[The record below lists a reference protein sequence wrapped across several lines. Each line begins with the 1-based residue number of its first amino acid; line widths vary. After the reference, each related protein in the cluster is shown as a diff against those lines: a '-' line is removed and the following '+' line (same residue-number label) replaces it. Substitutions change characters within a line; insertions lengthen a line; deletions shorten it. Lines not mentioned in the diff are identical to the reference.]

1 MTKEEYIQDVHSQNF
16 TKVLYSMYQERFDTK
31 RHSPFLNPQEFI
43 MYIQMSGMIN
53 EYLRAAFNYYE
64 AKFKINKLF
73 DKDGKLIR
81 FV

>member
-16 TKVLYSMYQERFDTK
+16 TKVLYSMYQERFNRDK
-31 RHSPFLNPQEFI
+31 HSPFLNPQELM
-43 MYIQMSGMIN
+43 MYVQMSGMMN
-53 EYLRAAFNYYE
+53 EYLRSAFNYYE
-64 AKFKINKLF
+64 AKFNINKLF

>member
-16 TKVLYSMYQERFDTK
+16 TKILYSMYQERFDTK

-43 MYIQMSGMIN
+43 MNMQMTGMIN
-53 EYLRAAFNYYE
+53 EYLRSAFNYYE
-64 AKFKINKLF
+64 TKFNINKLF